1 MVVLSELAPPDAG
14 IPEEVILFF
23 KISQVVIIVSLASE
37 QVLAL
42 FSLDCVIGE
51 RSGAA
56 VDGSIARS
64 LHLITLMLRFYLRK
78 ICNVVGV

>member
-1 MVVLSELAPPDAG
+1 MVVLSELAPPDAV
-14 IPEEVILFF
+14 ISEVILFF
-23 KISQVVIIVSLASE
+23 EISQVVITVSLASE

-56 VDGSIARS
+56 ADGRIARS
-64 LHLITLMLRFYLRK
+64 LHLNTLMLRSYL
-78 ICNVVGV
+78 